1 MSAPIHVVKV
11 EKERSSFRVYFSE
24 PVYLNSRGYNWLTQ
38 PATDWWCES
47 TATDEL
53 GAFQWGL
60 KVIEDH
66 INKKEQTN
74 AQNT

>member
-24 PVYLNSRGYNWLTQ
+24 PVYLNSGGYDWLSR
-38 PATDWWCES
+38 PSTDWWCEDDS
-47 TATDEL
+47 TDEL

-60 KVIEDH
+60 KVIQEH
-66 INKKEQTN
+66 LEKEQTN